1 MHIPPY
7 HKKVT
12 WQRFFIGAVF
22 GALISYGI
30 YIYIYGSLYERV
42 LEENFELQS
51 ELTDVK
57 NQNEALLQ
65 DKEDLDEQSKEPQTV
80 ESIEVTITSEDALR
94 LDRLIIHQ
102 LEDLI
107 KEEIN
112 HLIGQEISTVV
123 ESNQL
128 LLSTIENKG
137 FTVDDVTYHF
147 DVNLLVISNNVK
159 LTVETKLTDE

>member
-7 HKKVT
+7 HKKIT

-42 LEENFELQS
+42 LEENLEIQS

-65 DKEDLDEQSKEPQTV
+65 DKEDLDEKSNEPQTV
-80 ESIEVTITSEDALR
+80 ESIEVTITSQDALR

-112 HLIGQEISTVV
+112 HLIGQEIATVE

-137 FTVDDVTYHF
+137 FTVDDVTYYF
-147 DVNLLVISNNVK
+147 DVSLLVISNTVK
-159 LTVETKLTDE
+159 LTVETKLTNE